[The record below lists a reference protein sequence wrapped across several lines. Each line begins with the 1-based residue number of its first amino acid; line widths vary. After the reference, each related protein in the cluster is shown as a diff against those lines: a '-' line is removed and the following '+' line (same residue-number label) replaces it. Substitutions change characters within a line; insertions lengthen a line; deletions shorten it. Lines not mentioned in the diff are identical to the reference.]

1 MLWMVSARVFVYS
14 IRATYGKHGGSVQ
27 MGEGGGR
34 GGIRQVIGGHVDG
47 LNGGDRTLL
56 GGANTLLQSTHIGGK
71 SGLVAYGGRDA
82 HHNQEEL
89 AEG

>member
-1 MLWMVSARVFVYS
+1 MS
-14 IRATYGKHGGSVQ
+14 
-27 MGEGGGR
+27 EGGGR
-34 GGIRQVIGGHVDG
+34 GGIRQVIGRNVDG